1 MYKKI
6 LFLAFLVYSCPAFNS
21 FSNEPI
27 TSKPALIY
35 ERIQVNTDRKLY
47 IAGENLLFNLYLVDT
62 KTNALATYPSI
73 GYVTLKNIH
82 GTIVGKSQVKIN
94 AGQVSGAIYL
104 SDTLQSGYYQ
114 IEAFTNFM
122 RNGSS
127 DNFFRTQVMVANRFD
142 KDLFGIISGTS
153 EDSMHADVSNGASA
167 PEKISVVPVKTEYGK
182 REQTS
187 FKVIINDAGLKF
199 ASLTVAVVE
208 KNPVETS
215 FVKKAT
221 RNIRTS
227 KAVLLNNT
235 DSSELPVFLAEDKY
249 AELMGR
255 LTNAE
260 NGRGL
265 ANHALYL
272 SSPDTV
278 ANLNY
283 TVTDSKG
290 FFRFALHDY
299 YNGKDL
305 FIKVKKN
312 ANEIFTPKITIDSKY
327 SYEQPFT
334 PEFWPV
340 DSSTLSYI
348 RNSQDIVRIQKSY
361 LQVKAQQEPVS
372 GSNSFIP
379 YLYKVPNFVARPADF
394 LELKDFTE
402 IAREIIPPLRIR
414 KRNNVMHAEIIDYN
428 YKEFMEAEPLILVDG
443 VIIDN
448 INQLLPY
455 GSKDIRKVEV
465 ISSKW
470 YVDLQELNGVI
481 GVFSNNNLWKN
492 ISLNSD
498 YNLKMKASE
507 YFDPPKVLSPNYA
520 VTDINSWEPDF
531 RQLLYWNPNL
541 YLKRGESP
549 VINFYTSDYA
559 TSYVIKVR
567 GIANNGELIEAYGE
581 IKVND

>member
-6 LFLAFLVYSCPAFNS
+6 LYLAFLVYLFPAFNS

-27 TSKPALIY
+27 TSKPALIC
-35 ERIQVNTDRKLY
+35 EKINVITDRNLY
-47 IAGENLLFNLYLVDT
+47 VAGENLMFSLYLVDT
-62 KTNALATYPSI
+62 KTNTLATYPSI
-73 GYVTLKNIH
+73 GYVTLKNTH
-82 GTIVGKSQVKIN
+82 GTIVGKSQVKII
-94 AGQVSGAIYL
+94 AGRVSGAIYL

-142 KDLFGIISGTS
+142 NDLFGLISRTR
-153 EDSMHADVSNGASA
+153 EDSMHTDGSNKEDA
-167 PEKISVVPVKTEYGK
+167 PEKISLVTIKSVCGK
-182 REQTS
+182 REQTG
-187 FKVIINDAGLKF
+187 FKVIINDAELKC
-199 ASLTVAVVE
+199 ASLTVSVVE
-208 KNPVETS
+208 KNSVETS
-215 FVKKAT
+215 FVKKVPQ
-221 RNIRTS
+221 NIHTS
-227 KAVLLNNT
+227 KSVLLNNT
-235 DSSELPVFLAEDKY
+235 NSSELPVYLAEDKY
-249 AELMGR
+249 AELLGR

-260 NGRGL
+260 NGEGL
-265 ANHALYL
+265 PDHVLFL

-299 YNGKDL
+299 YNNKDL

-312 ANEIFTPKITIDSKY
+312 ANDIFRPKIIIDSKFG
-327 SYEQPFT
+327 YEQPFT

-348 RNSQDIVRIQKSY
+348 RNSQNIVRIQKSY
-361 LQVKAQQEPVS
+361 LQIKPEQELES
-372 GSNSFIP
+372 RRNSYIP
-379 YLYKVPNFVARPADF
+379 YLYKVPNFVARPSDF

-414 KRNNVMHAEIIDYN
+414 KRDNVMYAEVIDYN
-428 YKEFMEAEPLILVDG
+428 FREFMEPEPLIIVDG
-443 VIIDN
+443 VVIDN
-448 INQLLPY
+448 ITQLLTY

-465 ISSKW
+465 VSSKW
-470 YVDLQELNGVI
+470 YLDLQEFNGVI
-481 GVFSNNNLWKN
+481 GVFSNSNLWKN

-498 YNLKMKASE
+498 YNLKIKANE
-507 YFDPPKVLSPNYA
+507 YLKPPKILCPNYA
-520 VTDINSWEPDF
+520 ITNINSWEPDF
-531 RQLLYWNPNL
+531 RQLLYWNPDF
-541 YLKRGESP
+541 YLKEGESP
-549 VINFYTSDYA
+549 IINFYTSDYA

-567 GIANNGELIEAYGE
+567 GIANNGELIEAYSE